1 MCNTRR
7 LRLSETNFHMSDQEV
22 APKGN
27 GVQTDSNDDDVN
39 NNNCN
44 NYAAFRSPGLRRPSF
59 VPSVTTT
66 PSMPL
71 PELNLDACYCGSGS
85 PTSAVIDAPCFPS
98 GFVMKP
104 CPSATNNF
112 HQEVHSS
119 PADEA
124 SHVPI
129 PRLTARKSLLAD
141 HHYTSTTSKSSSL
154 SLSLA
159 SANNKRVIFSTFWQ
173 SKTANGPKSI
183 LKGSSYYKY
192 GCLSETQVPEAL
204 KQVRFCPRV
213 LCIGMSKKKRR
224 QSFDSLQRRWWSRKE
239 LQESQRELTSELMRT
254 SLGLK
259 ALMSRKGLLSSL
271 VTEALHEIYS

>member
-7 LRLSETNFHMSDQEV
+7 LHLSETNYHMSDQV

-27 GVQTDSNDDDVN
+27 GVQADSNDDVN
-39 NNNCN
+39 NNNN
-44 NYAAFRSPGLRRPSF
+44 NYAAFHSPGLRRPSF

-85 PTSAVIDAPCFPS
+85 PTSAVIDAPSFPR

-104 CPSATNNF
+104 CPASHFNNH

-141 HHYTSTTSKSSSL
+141 HHYTSTTSESSSL
-154 SLSLA
+154 SLPLA

-192 GCLSETQVPEAL
+192 GCASETRVPEAL

-213 LCIGMSKKKRR
+213 LCIGMSVKKRH

-239 LQESQRELTSELMRT
+239 LKESHRELTSELMRT
-254 SLGLK
+254 SLGLQ
-259 ALMSRKGLLSSL
+259 ALMSRKGLLSNL